1 MEYKNVDYIALVRE
15 EFARWGTK
23 DADKVAFCKVKKTIT
38 EENFKTEILENF
50 IPDTDLQSLE
60 GNLKLLPLSITD
72 YPKVLSSMTANQ
84 AGYWALM
91 KCKEENWHI
100 SDYECCLSNLEMD
113 M

>member
-1 MEYKNVDYIALVRE
+1 MEYKNVNYLALVRE
-15 EFARWGTK
+15 EFARWGAK
-23 DADKVAFCKVKKTIT
+23 DADKVAFCKVKKPISK
-38 EENFKTEILENF
+38 ENFVEIKDNF
-50 IPDTDLQSLE
+50 IPDSDLPNLE
-60 GNLKLLPLSITD
+60 GKLKLLPLSITD

>member
-15 EFARWGTK
+15 EFARWGAK
-23 DADKVAFCKVKKTIT
+23 DADKVVFCKVKKTIT
-38 EENFKTEILENF
+38 DENFKTEILENF
-50 IPDTDLQSLE
+50 IPDSDLQSLE

-72 YPKVLSSMTANQ
+72 YPKILGCMTANQ

-91 KCKEENWHI
+91 KCKEQKWHI
-100 SDYECCLSNLEMD
+100 SDYVCCLSNLEMD

>member
-1 MEYKNVDYIALVRE
+1 MEYKNVDYLALVRE
-15 EFARWGTK
+15 EFARWGAK
-23 DADKVAFCKVKKTIT
+23 DADKVAFCKVKKPISK
-38 EENFKTEILENF
+38 ENFVEIKDNF
-50 IPDTDLQSLE
+50 IPDSDLPNLE
-60 GNLKLLPLSITD
+60 GKLKLLPLSVTD

>member
-1 MEYKNVDYIALVRE
+1 MEYTNVDYLALVQE
-15 EFARWGTK
+15 EFARWGAK
-23 DADKVAFCKVKKTIT
+23 DADKVAFCKVKKPISK
-38 EENFKTEILENF
+38 ENFVEIKDNF
-50 IPDTDLQSLE
+50 IPDSDLPNLE
-60 GNLKLLPLSITD
+60 GKLKLLPLSITD

>member
-15 EFARWGTK
+15 EFARWGAK
-23 DADKVAFCKVKKTIT
+23 DADKVAFCKVKKPISK
-38 EENFKTEILENF
+38 ENFVEIKDNF
-50 IPDTDLQSLE
+50 IPDSDLPNLE
-60 GNLKLLPLSITD
+60 GKLKLLPLSITD

>member
-15 EFARWGTK
+15 EFARWGAK
-23 DADKVAFCKVKKTIT
+23 DADKVAFCKVKKPISK
-38 EENFKTEILENF
+38 ENFAELKDNF
-50 IPDTDLQSLE
+50 IPDSDLPNLE
-60 GNLKLLPLSITD
+60 GKLKLLPLSITD

-113 M
+113 I

>member
-1 MEYKNVDYIALVRE
+1 MEYKNVNYLALVRE
-15 EFARWGTK
+15 EFARWGAK
-23 DADKVAFCKVKKTIT
+23 DADKVAFCKVKKPISK
-38 EENFKTEILENF
+38 ENFVEIKDNF
-50 IPDTDLQSLE
+50 IPDSDLPNLE
-60 GNLKLLPLSITD
+60 GKLKLLPLSITD

-100 SDYECCLSNLEMD
+100 SDFECCLSNLEMD

>member
-15 EFARWGTK
+15 EFARWGAK
-23 DADKVAFCKVKKTIT
+23 DADKVAFCKVNKPISKD
-38 EENFKTEILENF
+38 NFAELKDNF
-50 IPDTDLQSLE
+50 IPDSDLPNLE
-60 GNLKLLPLSITD
+60 GKLKLLPLSITD